1 MTHATTPTAQD
12 AARTQPASAPPSD
25 ISEERTLVDRFRG
38 YLPWIGGAIILIALF
53 RALAWWGEQQQRAA
67 LHGRAWPPEP
77 IRVFFRG

>member
-1 MTHATTPTAQD
+1 MTHPTTPTAQG
-12 AARTQPASAPPSD
+12 AATIQPASPPPD
-25 ISEERTLVDRFRG
+25 IPEERTLVDRLRG

-53 RALAWWGEQQQRAA
+53 RAFAWWGEQQQRAA